1 MSDEKGKVNTSEL
14 RKRGAESKKKSDT
27 ETSDIEDETP
37 EPKPVLLI
45 DEKPVSR
52 YGLLS

>member
-1 MSDEKGKVNTSEL
+1 MAEEKKKTSASEL
-14 RKRGAESKKKSDT
+14 RKRGAESKKSDT
-27 ETSDIEDETP
+27 ETSEIEDDTP

-52 YGLLS
+52 